1 MFPSVESDTNITDN
15 KLFPEKRAIVRS
27 FFISLQRGTKYQRIM
42 KRILSL
48 VVLFSAIT
56 MTVQAQNV
64 KFGVKGGLDIQ
75 NMKFDESVFA
85 SENKAGWFVG
95 PTLQVSLPIGG
106 LGVDIAGLYDQKET
120 EVNGETIKQKNIL
133 VPVNA
138 RLKLGLGSSAGIYVA
153 AGPQFSFNIGDDE
166 FKWKKDNVE
175 NTFQL
180 KKSSFSVNL
189 GAGIYFSSH
198 LEIGFA
204 YNIAM
209 GSTADASW
217 GAATDAVFKK
227 DDTKPKS
234 WQISAAYYF

>member
-1 MFPSVESDTNITDN
+1 
-15 KLFPEKRAIVRS
+15 
-27 FFISLQRGTKYQRIM
+27 M
-42 KRILSL
+42 KRYLSL
-48 VVLFSAIT
+48 VVLLSA
-56 MTVQAQNV
+56 MTVAVQAQGI

-75 NMKFDESVFA
+75 NMKFNESVFNT
-85 SENKAGWFVG
+85 ENKLGWFVG

-120 EVNGETIKQKNIL
+120 KIGEQTIKQKSIL
-133 VPVNA
+133 VPLNA
-138 RLKLGLGSSAGIYVA
+138 RLKLGIGSSAGIYVA
-153 AGPQFSFNIGDDE
+153 AGPQFAFNVGDDE
-166 FKWKKDNVE
+166 FKWNKDNVE

-180 KKSSFSVNL
+180 KKSAFSVNL

-217 GAATDAVFKK
+217 KAATDATFHK

>member
-1 MFPSVESDTNITDN
+1 
-15 KLFPEKRAIVRS
+15 
-27 FFISLQRGTKYQRIM
+27 M
-42 KRILSL
+42 KRIFSL
-48 VVLFSAIT
+48 VVLLSAMT
-56 MTVQAQNV
+56 MAMQAQNV

-75 NMKFDESVFA
+75 DMKFDETVFDT
-85 SENKAGWFVG
+85 ENKMGWFVG

-120 EVNGETIKQKNIL
+120 KVNGETIKQQSIL
-133 VPVNA
+133 VPLNA
-138 RLKLGLGSSAGIYVA
+138 RLKLGIGNTAGLYVA
-153 AGPQFSFNIGDDE
+153 AGPQFAFNVGDDE
-166 FKWKKDNVE
+166 FEWTDKDSRN

-180 KKSSFSVNL
+180 KKSAFSVNL

-204 YNIAM
+204 YNVAV

-217 GAATDAVFKK
+217 KAATDAAFHK

-234 WQISAAYYF
+234 WQISATYFF

>member
-1 MFPSVESDTNITDN
+1 M
-15 KLFPEKRAIVRS
+15 
-27 FFISLQRGTKYQRIM
+27 IM
-42 KRILSL
+42 KRIFSL
-48 VVLFSAIT
+48 VVLLSA
-56 MTVQAQNV
+56 MTLGIQAQSNV
-64 KFGVKGGLDIQ
+64 KFGVKGGLDVQ
-75 NMKFDESVFA
+75 DMKFNENVFNT
-85 SENKAGWFVG
+85 ENKLGWFIG

-106 LGVDIAGLYDQKET
+106 LGVDIAGLYDQKTT
-120 EVNGETIKQKNIL
+120 EVNGESIKQKNIL

-138 RLKLGLGSSAGIYVA
+138 RLKFGLGSSAGIYVA
-153 AGPQFSFNIGDDE
+153 AGPQFSFNVGDDE

-189 GAGIYFSSH
+189 GAGAYLSEH
-198 LEIGFA
+198 LEIGFC
-204 YNIAM
+204 YNIAL

-217 GAATDAVFKK
+217 KTATDAALHS

>member
-1 MFPSVESDTNITDN
+1 
-15 KLFPEKRAIVRS
+15 
-27 FFISLQRGTKYQRIM
+27 M
-42 KRILSL
+42 KRIISLIVLLS
-48 VVLFSAIT
+48 AMT
-56 MTVQAQNV
+56 MAVQAQSI

-75 NMKFDESVFA
+75 SLKFDDSVFNTD
-85 SENKAGWFVG
+85 NKLGWFVG
-95 PTLQVSLPIGG
+95 PTLQISLPIGG
-106 LGVDIAGLYDQKET
+106 LGVDIAGLYDQKKS
-120 EVNGETIKQKNIL
+120 EVNGETITQKSIL

-138 RLKLGLGSSAGIYVA
+138 RLKLGIGSTAGVYVA
-153 AGPQFSFNIGDDE
+153 AGPQFAFNVGDSE

-198 LEIGFA
+198 LEVGFA
-204 YNIAM
+204 YNIAL

-217 GAATDAVFKK
+217 KAATDAAFHN

>member
-1 MFPSVESDTNITDN
+1 M
-15 KLFPEKRAIVRS
+15 
-27 FFISLQRGTKYQRIM
+27 IM
-42 KRILSL
+42 KRFFSL
-48 VVLFSAIT
+48 VVLLSAMT
-56 MTVQAQNV
+56 MAMQAQNV

-75 NMKFDESVFA
+75 DMKFDETVFDT
-85 SENKAGWFVG
+85 ENKMGWFVG

-120 EVNGETIKQKNIL
+120 KVNGETIKQQSIL
-133 VPVNA
+133 VPLNA
-138 RLKLGLGSSAGIYVA
+138 RLKLGIGNTAGLYVA
-153 AGPQFSFNIGDDE
+153 AGPQFAFNVGDDE
-166 FKWKKDNVE
+166 FEWTDKDSRN

-180 KKSSFSVNL
+180 KKSAFSVNL

-204 YNIAM
+204 YNVAV

-217 GAATDAVFKK
+217 KAATDAAFHK

-234 WQISAAYYF
+234 WQISATYFF

>member
-1 MFPSVESDTNITDN
+1 
-15 KLFPEKRAIVRS
+15 
-27 FFISLQRGTKYQRIM
+27 M
-42 KRILSL
+42 KRLFSL
-48 VVLFSAIT
+48 VVLLSAIT
-56 MTVQAQNV
+56 MAMQAQNV

-75 NMKFDESVFA
+75 DMKFDESVINT
-85 SENKAGWFVG
+85 ENKMGWFVG

-120 EVNGETIKQKNIL
+120 KVNEATIKQQSIL

-138 RLKLGLGSSAGIYVA
+138 RLKLGIGSSAGIYVA
-153 AGPQFSFNIGDDE
+153 AGPQFAFNIGDDE
-166 FKWKKDNVE
+166 FKWNKDGVE

-180 KKSSFSVNL
+180 KKSAFSVNL
-189 GAGIYFSSH
+189 GGGIYLSKH
-198 LEIGFA
+198 LEIGFV

-217 GAATDAVFKK
+217 GAATDAVFKN

-234 WQISAAYYF
+234 WQISAAYFF

>member
-1 MFPSVESDTNITDN
+1 
-15 KLFPEKRAIVRS
+15 
-27 FFISLQRGTKYQRIM
+27 M
-42 KRILSL
+42 KRLFSL
-48 VVLFSAIT
+48 VVLLSAIT
-56 MTVQAQNV
+56 MAMQAQNV

-75 NMKFDESVFA
+75 DMKFDESVINT
-85 SENKAGWFVG
+85 ENKMGWFIG
-95 PTLQVSLPIGG
+95 PTLQVTLPIGG
-106 LGVDIAGLYDQKET
+106 LGVDIAGLDDQKET
-120 EVNGETIKQKNIL
+120 EVNGVSIKQKSIL

-138 RLKLGLGSSAGIYVA
+138 RLKLGIGSTAGIYVA
-153 AGPQFSFNIGDDE
+153 AGPQFAFNVGDDE
-166 FKWKKDNVE
+166 FKWNKDNVD

-180 KKSSFSVNL
+180 KKSAFSVNL
-189 GAGIYFSSH
+189 GAGIYFSKH

-217 GAATDAVFKK
+217 KAATDAALHN

>member
-1 MFPSVESDTNITDN
+1 
-15 KLFPEKRAIVRS
+15 
-27 FFISLQRGTKYQRIM
+27 M
-42 KRILSL
+42 KRIISL
-48 VVLFSAIT
+48 VVLLSAMT
-56 MTVQAQNV
+56 MAVQAQSI

-75 NMKFDESVFA
+75 NLKFDDSVFNTD
-85 SENKAGWFVG
+85 NKLGWFVG
-95 PTLQVSLPIGG
+95 PTLQISLPIGG
-106 LGVDIAGLYDQKET
+106 LGVDIAGLYDQKKS
-120 EVNGETIKQKNIL
+120 EVNGETITQKSIL

-138 RLKLGLGSSAGIYVA
+138 RLKLGIGSTAGVYVA
-153 AGPQFSFNIGDDE
+153 AGPQFAFNVGDSE

-180 KKSSFSVNL
+180 KTSSFSVNL

-198 LEIGFA
+198 LEVGFA
-204 YNIAM
+204 YNIAL

-217 GAATDAVFKK
+217 KAATDAAFHN

>member
-1 MFPSVESDTNITDN
+1 
-15 KLFPEKRAIVRS
+15 
-27 FFISLQRGTKYQRIM
+27 M
-42 KRILSL
+42 KRYLSL
-48 VVLFSAIT
+48 VVLLSAMT
-56 MTVQAQNV
+56 MAVQAQGI

-75 NMKFDESVFA
+75 NMKFNESVFNT
-85 SENKAGWFVG
+85 ENKLGWFVG

-120 EVNGETIKQKNIL
+120 KIGEQTIKQKSIL
-133 VPVNA
+133 VPLNA
-138 RLKLGLGSSAGIYVA
+138 GLKLGIGSSAGIYVA
-153 AGPQFSFNIGDDE
+153 AGPQFAFNVGDDE
-166 FKWKKDNVE
+166 FKWNKDNVE

-180 KKSSFSVNL
+180 KKSAFSVNL

-217 GAATDAVFKK
+217 KAATDATFHK